1 MATRQEATPIP
12 NLPGY
17 IFEEKLGAESYGTV
31 YKARLIATSQ
41 SRPSSAACDRPDFF
55 AIKCI
60 NRQALTRATQDL
72 LINELKLLKHIKHE
86 NIIKMYDF
94 QWNENYTYIVME
106 YCAGGDI
113 SMFIRSRQQLSET
126 RARPFVQQ
134 IVKNMYSY
142 DNLKPENILLK
153 SVDKPILKVADFGA
167 AQHIGTRGSR
177 GSRGTLLYMAPGIL
191 YKYLFGQPPFS
202 FSCVDE
208 LIEEIKSDVSIEIPN
223 DTWIS
228 SECRN
233 SLESLLQRQFLSKIN
248 YEESGDIK
256 RALDYRVRAWYE
268 YITIIKGKQ

>member
-1 MATRQEATPIP
+1 M
-12 NLPGY
+12 Y
-17 IFEEKLGAESYGTV
+17 
-31 YKARLIATSQ
+31 Q
-41 SRPSSAACDRPDFF
+41 SSSAY
-55 AIKCI
+55 
-60 NRQALTRATQDL
+60 RATQDL

-233 SLESLLQRQFLSKIN
+233 SLESLLQRDSNRRISFRDFFQHSFIFIDLSSQIVCADNFYQKSIT
-248 YEESGDIK
+248 YEESGDTK